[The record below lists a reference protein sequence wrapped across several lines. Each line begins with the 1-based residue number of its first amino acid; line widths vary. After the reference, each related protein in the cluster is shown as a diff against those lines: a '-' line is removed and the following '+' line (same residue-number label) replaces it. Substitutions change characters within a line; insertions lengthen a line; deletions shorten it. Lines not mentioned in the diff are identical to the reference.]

1 MLLIS
6 QHVPGLPQ
14 DKYEP
19 KARRKRKNIYGN
31 ISLCQM
37 WTCPQTFLNGDME
50 KFSKRPT
57 EQHVLLNSHPIHV

>member
-19 KARRKRKNIYGN
+19 KASRKRKNIDGN

-37 WTCPQTFLNGDME
+37 WTCPQTFLTGDME

-57 EQHVLLNSHPIHV
+57 KQLTSMFF